1 MDRNI
6 AQKPLKCDIY
16 INVVKCNGN
25 QCFPKNL
32 LAMKYIILCNAMEI
46 KISQKPKKICI
57 RYILILWNA
66 MEITISQKPK
76 KIMYMIY
83 INLVKCNGNQDFP
96 KN

>member
-46 KISQKPKKICI
+46 KISQKPKK
-57 RYILILWNA
+57 
-66 MEITISQKPK
+66 M
-76 KIMYMIY
+76 MYMIY
-83 INLVKCNGNQDFP
+83 IHLVKCNGNKDFTKP
-96 KN
+96 YCTFILELWL

>member
-1 MDRNI
+1 
-6 AQKPLKCDIY
+6 
-16 INVVKCNGN
+16 
-25 QCFPKNL
+25 
-32 LAMKYIILCNAMEI
+32 
-46 KISQKPKKICI
+46 
-57 RYILILWNA
+57 